1 MIQQAEDNR
10 WQAGNAAPDLEQL
23 DNLEE
28 TVHIDKKR
36 DGVTADEERPV
47 C

>member
-10 WQAGNAAPDLEQL
+10 WQVGNSVPDLEQL

-36 DGVTADEERPV
+36 DGVTVNEERPV